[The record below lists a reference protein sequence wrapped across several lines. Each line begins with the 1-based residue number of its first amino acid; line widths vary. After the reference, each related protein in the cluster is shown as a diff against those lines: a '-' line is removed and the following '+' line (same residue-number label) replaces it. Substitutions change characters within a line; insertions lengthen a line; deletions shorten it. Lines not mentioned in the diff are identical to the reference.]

1 MLLSSKVIDN
11 LRVVQQEKHHVINV
25 EAIKIPQKHGKSDE
39 INSEKKFE
47 YEQYENIAASII
59 KQAKLEAE
67 NIRKAAID
75 DSRVIEENAYKEAYE
90 KGLNEGRKKGYDDA
104 YNETV
109 VKGKIEVENLKSL
122 AQQNA
127 SNIVKSAKYECEK
140 YYESKEI
147 EIKRL
152 IIEVASK
159 VLKERVK
166 RSDAIDNMV
175 GEAIKL
181 SKNAKNIIV
190 KCNGNYVESIKNNI
204 STWKN
209 EIPYNGDI
217 FVIEDNEK
225 SDGCAVIEKDNGK
238 IKVSVDDAM
247 SKIKEIILKSE

>member
-25 EAIKIPQKHGKSDE
+25 EDIKVPDKCGKSDE

-59 KQAKLEAE
+59 KKAQIEAE
-67 NIRKAAID
+67 SIRKAAID
-75 DSRVIEENAYKEAYE
+75 DSRIIEENAYKEAYE
-90 KGLNEGRKKGYDDA
+90 KGLDEGRKKGYNDA

-109 VKGKIEVENLKSL
+109 VKGKIEIENLKSL

-127 SNIVKSAKYECEK
+127 SNIVKSAKYECQK

-181 SKNAKNIIV
+181 SKNAKTIII
-190 KCNGNYVESIKNNI
+190 KCNENYAESIRNNI

-209 EIPYNGDI
+209 ELPYNGEI

-225 SDGCAVIEKDNGK
+225 DDGCAVIEKDNGK